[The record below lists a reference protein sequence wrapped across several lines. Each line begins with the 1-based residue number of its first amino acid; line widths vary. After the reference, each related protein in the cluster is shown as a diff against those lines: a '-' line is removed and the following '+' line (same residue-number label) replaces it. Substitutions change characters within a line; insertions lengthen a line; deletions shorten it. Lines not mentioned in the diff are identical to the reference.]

1 MNTTTISAEVMSSF
15 SDWSGSAAAHLA
27 DLVPLAI
34 SLGIKADA
42 DFVFVATVAEAHVR
56 CGIVFGSTLLVGAN
70 MRWALSCSCAGDR
83 DRSDFLLD
91 RFREQASEGL
101 QNGGSTVRFSCGS
114 DERWRSFRGERLLG
128 FEALLARVMRER
140 N

>member
-1 MNTTTISAEVMSSF
+1 MNSSKISAEVMSSF

-56 CGIVFGSTLLVGAN
+56 CGIVFGSTLLFGAN
-70 MRWALSCSCAGDR
+70 MHRALNVCAGDR
-83 DRSDFLLD
+83 DRADFLLD
-91 RFREQASEGL
+91 RFREQAAEDL
-101 QNGGSTVRFSCGS
+101 QNGGFTLRFSRGS

-128 FEALLARVMRER
+128 FEALLARVMREM